1 MTIHIPEAPIAG
13 IESDEVEKL
22 RAALRKAEA
31 ENQRLLDEA
40 AARGAL
46 VDILHEVMGSLSMGE
61 LFHMLA
67 RRLARAL
74 NLSHSSVIFAQSG
87 DRVGTVASAHEDPQ
101 LENLQVELDRYP
113 EIEAALSSEKPIL
126 IPDIWQSGRYKT
138 LREAWQRDGSVI
150 SVRSIIALPFR
161 LDRDRTGVF
170 LLRRT
175 GDKPPLNEGD
185 AEFAE
190 TVIKS
195 AMKAMQRA
203 HLVEVTKADNERLEV
218 LSRTDPL
225 TQLLNRRALHHQ
237 LATEVERVRR
247 YNAPLSVLMLDVDGF
262 KGVNDTWGHLA
273 GDQVLIELAVVLGR
287 AARSVDTVARY
298 GGDEFVIAVPE
309 TGEAGAIA
317 FAERL
322 RDKIES
328 HPFDIGKPDPIHL
341 TVSIGVA
348 GFPEPKVESAE
359 DLLECADRAL
369 YRAKAGGRNLVSV

>member
-1 MTIHIPEAPIAG
+1 MTTPITEAAIQS
-13 IESDEVEKL
+13 EEVEKL
-22 RAALRKAEA
+22 RTALRKAEA
-31 ENQRLLDEA
+31 EVQRLLDEA

-126 IPDIWQSGRYKT
+126 IPDIWQSGRYKV

-150 SVRSIIALPFR
+150 TVRSIIALPFR

-175 GDKPPLNEGD
+175 GDKPPLNESD

-203 HLVEVTKADNERLEV
+203 HLVEVTKADNARLEV

-225 TQLLNRRALHHQ
+225 TQLLNRRALHLQ

-273 GDQVLIELAVVLGR
+273 GDQVLIELALLLSR

-328 HPFDIGKPDPIHL
+328 HPFDIGKEAPLHL

-348 GFPEPKVESAE
+348 GFTEPTVESAE

-369 YRAKAGGRNLVSV
+369 YRAKAGGRNLVSA

>member
-1 MTIHIPEAPIAG
+1 MTTPITEADISS
-13 IESDEVEKL
+13 EEVEKL
-22 RAALRKAEA
+22 RASLRKAES
-31 ENQRLLDEA
+31 EVQRLLDEA

-126 IPDIWQSGRYKT
+126 IPDIWHSGRYKA

-161 LDRDRTGVF
+161 LDHDRTGVF

-175 GDKPPLNEGD
+175 ADKPPLNEGD

-203 HLVEVTKADNERLEV
+203 HLVEVTKADNARLEQ

-225 TQLLNRRALHHQ
+225 TQLLNRRALHLQ

-247 YNAPLSVLMLDVDGF
+247 YNAPLSVLMIDVDGF
-262 KGVNDTWGHLA
+262 KGVNDTYGHHA
-273 GDQVLIELAVVLGR
+273 GDAVLVELSLLLGR

-309 TGEAGAIA
+309 TGETGAMA
-317 FAERL
+317 FAERI
-322 RDKIES
+322 RDKIAS
-328 HPFDIGKPDPIHL
+328 HLFEIGQATPLRL

-348 GFPEPKVESAE
+348 DFPVPKVETAE

-369 YRAKAGGRNLVSV
+369 YRAKAAGRNLVSV

>member
-1 MTIHIPEAPIAG
+1 MMTKTPDIAAQP
-13 IESDEVEKL
+13 DEVEAL

-31 ENQRLLDEA
+31 EVRRLLDEA

-74 NLSHSSVIFAQSG
+74 NLSHSSVIFAASG

-101 LENLQVELDRYP
+101 LENLQVELDKYP
-113 EIEAALSSEKPIL
+113 EIEAALQSETPIL
-126 IPDIWQSGRYKT
+126 IPDIWHNASYKN

-175 GDKPPLNEGD
+175 ADKPPLNEGD

-195 AMKAMQRA
+195 AMSAMQRA
-203 HLVEVTKADNERLEV
+203 HIVELTRADNVRLEA
-218 LSRTDPL
+218 LARTDPL
-225 TQLLNRRALHHQ
+225 TQLLNRRALLAQ

-247 YNAPLSVLMLDVDGF
+247 YNAPLSVLMIDVDGF
-262 KGVNDTWGHLA
+262 KSVNDTYGHLS
-273 GDQVLIELAVVLGR
+273 GDQVLVEVALLLGR

-322 RDKIES
+322 RDKIQS
-328 HPFDIGKPDPIHL
+328 HAFDIGKGQPLSL

-348 GFPEPKVESAE
+348 DFPEPKIETAE

-369 YRAKAGGRNLVSV
+369 YRAKAGGRNLVCA

>member
-1 MTIHIPEAPIAG
+1 MTIHTPEAPIAA
-13 IESDEVEKL
+13 IEIDDVEKL

-87 DRVGTVASAHEDPQ
+87 DHVGTVASAHEDPQ

-161 LDRDRTGVF
+161 LDHDRTGVF

-203 HLVEVTKADNERLEV
+203 HQVEVTKADNERLEV

-225 TQLLNRRALHHQ
+225 TQLLNRRALQHQ
-237 LATEVERVRR
+237 LATEIERVRR
-247 YNAPLSVLMLDVDGF
+247 YNAPLSVLMIDVDGF
-262 KGVNDTWGHLA
+262 KGVNDTWGHLP

-328 HPFDIGKPDPIHL
+328 HPFDIGKANPIHL

>member
-1 MTIHIPEAPIAG
+1 MTTPLTEADISS
-13 IESDEVEKL
+13 EEVEKL
-22 RAALRKAEA
+22 RVALKKAES
-31 ENQRLLDEA
+31 EVQRLLDEA

-126 IPDIWQSGRYKT
+126 IPDIWHSGRYKT

-161 LDRDRTGVF
+161 LDHDRTGVF

-175 GDKPPLNEGD
+175 ADKPPLNEGD

-203 HLVEVTKADNERLEV
+203 HLVEVTKADNARLEA

-225 TQLLNRRALHHQ
+225 TQLLNRRALHLQ

-247 YNAPLSVLMLDVDGF
+247 YNAPLSVLMIDVDGF
-262 KGVNDTWGHLA
+262 KGVNDTYGHHA
-273 GDQVLIELAVVLGR
+273 GDQVLVELALLLGR

-309 TGEAGAIA
+309 TGETGAMA
-317 FAERL
+317 FAERI
-322 RDKIES
+322 RDKIAS
-328 HPFDIGKPDPIHL
+328 HQFEIGQAAPLRL

-348 GFPEPKVESAE
+348 DFPVPKVETAE

-369 YRAKAGGRNLVSV
+369 YRAKAAGRNLVSV

>member
-1 MTIHIPEAPIAG
+1 VTTPTIEAV
-13 IESDEVEKL
+13 IETEEVEKL
-22 RAALRKAEA
+22 RASLRKAEA
-31 ENQRLLDEA
+31 EVQRLLDEA
-40 AARGAL
+40 AVRGAL

-113 EIEAALSSEKPIL
+113 EIEAALGSEKPIL
-126 IPDIWQSGRYKT
+126 IPDIWQSARYKV
-138 LREAWQRDGSVI
+138 LREAWQRDGSII

-175 GDKPPLNEGD
+175 GDKPPLNESD

-203 HLVEVTKADNERLEV
+203 HLVEVTKADNERLEA

-225 TQLLNRRALHHQ
+225 TQLLNRRALHNQ
-237 LATEVERVRR
+237 LAAEVERVRR

-262 KGVNDTWGHLA
+262 KGVNDTYGHLA

-328 HPFDIGKPDPIHL
+328 HAFDIGKEVPLSL

-348 GFPEPKVESAE
+348 GFPEPKVETAE
-359 DLLECADRAL
+359 DILDCADRAL
-369 YRAKAGGRNLVSV
+369 YRAKAAGRNLVSV

>member
-1 MTIHIPEAPIAG
+1 MKTQLPETVVQ
-13 IESDEVEKL
+13 SDEVEKL
-22 RAALRKAEA
+22 RTSLRKAEA
-31 ENQRLLDEA
+31 EVQRLLDEA
-40 AARGAL
+40 AVRGAL

-126 IPDIWQSGRYKT
+126 IPDIWQSGRYKA

-161 LDRDRTGVF
+161 LDHDRTGVF

-175 GDKPPLNEGD
+175 ADKPSLNEGD

-203 HLVEVTKADNERLEV
+203 HLVEVTKADNARLEA

-225 TQLLNRRALHHQ
+225 TQLLNRRALHLQ
-237 LATEVERVRR
+237 LATEVDRVRR
-247 YNAPLSVLMLDVDGF
+247 YNAPLSVLMIDVDGF
-262 KGVNDTWGHLA
+262 KGVNDTYGHHA
-273 GDQVLIELAVVLGR
+273 GDLVLIELAVVLGR

-298 GGDEFVIAVPE
+298 GGDEFVIALPE

-328 HPFDIGKPDPIHL
+328 HPFEIGQPAPFHL

-348 GFPEPKVESAE
+348 DFPEPQVETAE

-369 YRAKAGGRNLVSV
+369 YRAKAAGRNLVSI